1 MLLKNLKSILNVQ
14 VLRIQTIL
22 SISIILV
29 IGSCTGTYIE
39 PRPVKKIE
47 TVVQEISKTPLNLP
61 EPKAV
66 PMEKVEWVL
75 ITPDN
80 QEKVFKKLQ
89 EQGLEPVIFGLAG
102 KNYENLATNFS
113 QIRGY
118 ILKQKEL
125 IAEYKVYYEYEE

>member
-1 MLLKNLKSILNVQ
+1 M
-14 VLRIQTIL
+14 RIQTIL
-22 SISIILV
+22 LISIVGIL
-29 IGSCTGTYIE
+29 GSCTGTYIE
-39 PRPVKKIE
+39 PRPVKKVQ
-47 TVVQEISKTPLNLP
+47 TVVQEIAKTPLNLP

-66 PMEKVEWVL
+66 PMEKVEWVI
-75 ITPDN
+75 ITPEN